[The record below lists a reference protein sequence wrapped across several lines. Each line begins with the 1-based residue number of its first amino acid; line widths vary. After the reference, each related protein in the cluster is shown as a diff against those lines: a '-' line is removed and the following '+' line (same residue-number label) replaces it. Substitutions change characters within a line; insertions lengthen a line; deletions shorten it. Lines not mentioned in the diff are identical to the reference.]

1 MKKAEN
7 YEPTISD
14 FKKLMELCKAD
25 AMAQN
30 KVIEKNGEIVD
41 TQENRI
47 ERLNAIEEILPKA
60 IILKQENE
68 IAKLEKQKVNFK
80 NGPTPIEKNGKIC
93 LLYTSPSTRDS

>member
-30 KVIEKNGEIVD
+30 KVIEKI
-41 TQENRI
+41 TMQ
-47 ERLNAIEEILPKA
+47 K
-60 IILKQENE
+60 II
-68 IAKLEKQKVNFK
+68 
-80 NGPTPIEKNGKIC
+80 
-93 LLYTSPSTRDS
+93 